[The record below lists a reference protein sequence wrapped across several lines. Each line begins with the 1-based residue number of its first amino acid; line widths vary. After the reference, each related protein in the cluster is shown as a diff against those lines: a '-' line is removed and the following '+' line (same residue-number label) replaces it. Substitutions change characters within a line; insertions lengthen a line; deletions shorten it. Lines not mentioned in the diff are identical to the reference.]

1 MRLRRIHLLS
11 KMTLLALICTS
22 TAQSGRATDNTE
34 MLEETVPK
42 YLETLEFKIKQQWF
56 PPKISKFKTAIVR
69 FQLHRD
75 GSLSD
80 LFLER
85 SSGQKLLDQAAIR
98 AIRNVSP
105 VSGIPEGCPQALKLR
120 FRFDYYDAAV
130 LADPKRRARKHLEL
144 LGSQAK
150 RSRVGF
156 NVGLSP
162 MLSDVF
168 GNFDCRVY
176 DPPLMTFMGAS
187 DIRESVEGPPGYSGG
202 SDLWGT
208 YRINS
213 PCAVRHA

>member
-1 MRLRRIHLLS
+1 
-11 KMTLLALICTS
+11 
-22 TAQSGRATDNTE
+22 

-144 LGSQAK
+144 LSRQANLPAHFYYFLKMHARFLRLRGK
-150 RSRVGF
+150 RLVLE
-156 NVGLSP
+156 VVKVQHTLSP
-162 MLSDVF
+162 L
-168 GNFDCRVY
+168 
-176 DPPLMTFMGAS
+176 T
-187 DIRESVEGPPGYSGG
+187 
-202 SDLWGT
+202 
-208 YRINS
+208 
-213 PCAVRHA
+213 